1 MLYILHGIYVIYD
14 LKNSAPYGKATT
26 KFCLRFYKYKSKH
39 RSSFECVY
47 LFVYIFAYSFIY
59 LYIINLFQ

>member
-1 MLYILHGIYVIYD
+1 MLYTLYGIYVIYN

-47 LFVYIFAYSFIY
+47 LFVYSFIY